1 MRSGRGPVLL
11 PASSLTLAPTLLS
24 RWRPNRLENLWLGRA
39 RGGGF
44 ADTQK
49 GGCPNLER
57 RLFRKRIVMWG
68 GIISPEWFV

>member
-1 MRSGRGPVLL
+1 MGH
-11 PASSLTLAPTLLS
+11 
-24 RWRPNRLENLWLGRA
+24 A

-44 ADTQK
+44 ADPQK